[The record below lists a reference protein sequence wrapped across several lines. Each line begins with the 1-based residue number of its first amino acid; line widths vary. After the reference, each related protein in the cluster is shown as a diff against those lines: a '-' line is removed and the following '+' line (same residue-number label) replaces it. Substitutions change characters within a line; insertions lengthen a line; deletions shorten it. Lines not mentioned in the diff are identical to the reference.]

1 MLVVLL
7 LLLVIKFRFM
17 SGGLLDPAIAN
28 NPDFPATSPT
38 CSIVSSF
45 VLSGAMGQARPRL
58 LPFQVSSS
66 VPNLDCTLDC
76 TKVRHP
82 NALPCKTTQEPTA
95 TQPRWAQTESGSSRR
110 RYKSPAQV
118 AIPSSP
124 ACLPLPLPK
133 FSSHLFNYANEL
145 YQLLQF

>member
-45 VLSGAMGQARPRL
+45 VLSGAMGRA
-58 LPFQVSSS
+58 
-66 VPNLDCTLDC
+66 
-76 TKVRHP
+76 
-82 NALPCKTTQEPTA
+82 
-95 TQPRWAQTESGSSRR
+95 TESKCKLTPMAAATLGNSRIAPGTT
-110 RYKSPAQV
+110 SV
-118 AIPSSP
+118 ATISGQF
-124 ACLPLPLPK
+124 
-133 FSSHLFNYANEL
+133 FSS
-145 YQLLQF
+145 